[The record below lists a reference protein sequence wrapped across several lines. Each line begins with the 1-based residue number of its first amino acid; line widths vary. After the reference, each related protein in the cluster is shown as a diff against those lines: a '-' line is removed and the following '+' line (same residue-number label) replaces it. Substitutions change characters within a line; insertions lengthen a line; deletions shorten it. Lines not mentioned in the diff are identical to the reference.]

1 MFAFLAE
8 LLFLLHGLVASSLC
22 VQQVGLSPGSSGQ
35 KEVEGVMRG
44 WDGGWPQG
52 YLRRQRGHGQ
62 VEEAA
67 PQEVWAHGAEVS
79 PRLRESVCGE
89 PAMVSPVLL

>member
-8 LLFLLHGLVASSLC
+8 LLFLLHGLVAPSLC
-22 VQQVGLSPGSSGQ
+22 VQQVELSPGSSGQ

-44 WDGGWPQG
+44 WDGDWPQG
-52 YLRRQRGHGQ
+52 YLRRRRGHGQ

-67 PQEVWAHGAEVS
+67 PQEVRAHGAEVS
-79 PRLRESVCGE
+79 PRLRESGYEE